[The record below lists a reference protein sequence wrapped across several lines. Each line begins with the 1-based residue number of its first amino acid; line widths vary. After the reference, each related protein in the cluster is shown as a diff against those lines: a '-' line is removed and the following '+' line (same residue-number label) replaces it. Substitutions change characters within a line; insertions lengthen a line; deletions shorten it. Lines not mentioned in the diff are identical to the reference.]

1 MVINNGGKCAFCAE
15 KISTKCAFFRYNEL
29 NKRNNSNHKLGMNS
43 MGEFF
48 V

>member
-1 MVINNGGKCAFCAE
+1 MVENARFVP

-29 NKRNNSNHKLGMNS
+29 NKRNNSNHKLGDEQY
-43 MGEFF
+43 GRIF